1 MSNSL
6 TKYRFSGHETFPI
19 RYGWI
24 EKMTDF
30 INNNAKDSVF
40 SMDLLKPEN
49 TSVDFGLGF
58 NMAKSLKHWV
68 FATNILETTSKNTV
82 KYTNAGN
89 IIFGPEGKDKY
100 LENINKIWFLHYK
113 LTSSLSNCTT
123 WAWFFNYFTESRFDK
138 NRIFNDL
145 ITFADRS
152 QGNFSEE
159 SLKRDIDCFLR
170 SYTVK
175 QISSEKLI
183 EDGLESPFLE
193 LELIQSESSNNFF
206 INRDFRQTLSP
217 EIFAISLVNYI
228 RSHNISSSTVSID
241 KLLYDPFSPGCIFK
255 LNKEAIE
262 TLLEVVGSITSD
274 NLFLDV
280 SAGLSQVVIKNKE
293 FVFKENIENIEN
305 LLLEKTYE

>member
-68 FATNILETTSKNTV
+68 FATNILETISKNTV

-89 IIFGPEGKDKY
+89 IIFGHKGKDKY
-100 LENINKIWFLHYK
+100 LENINTIWFLHYK

-138 NRIFNDL
+138 NKLFNDL

-217 EIFAISLVNYI
+217 EIFTISLVNYI

-293 FVFKENIENIEN
+293 FVFKENIENLEK

>member
-1 MSNSL
+1 
-6 TKYRFSGHETFPI
+6 
-19 RYGWI
+19 
-24 EKMTDF
+24 MTDF

-89 IIFGPEGKDKY
+89 IIFGPKGKDKY
-100 LENINKIWFLHYK
+100 LENINTIWFLHYK

-123 WAWFFNYFTESRFDK
+123 WAWFFNYFAESRFDK
-138 NRIFNDL
+138 NKLFNDL

-193 LELIQSESSNNFF
+193 LELIQSESTNNFF

-262 TLLEVVGSITSD
+262 TLLEVVGSITND

-293 FVFKENIENIEN
+293 FVFKESIENLEK

>member
-100 LENINKIWFLHYK
+100 LENINTIWFLQYK

-138 NRIFNDL
+138 NRLFNDL

-152 QGNFSEE
+152 KGNFSEE

-183 EDGLESPFLE
+183 EDGLKSPFLE

-217 EIFAISLVNYI
+217 EIFTISLVNYI

-262 TLLEVVGSITSD
+262 TLLEVVGSITND
-274 NLFLDV
+274 TLFLDV

-293 FVFKENIENIEN
+293 FVFKENIENLEK

>member
-1 MSNSL
+1 MSSSTQFYVTL
-6 TKYRFSGHETFPI
+6 PS
-19 RYGWI
+19 
-24 EKMTDF
+24 
-30 INNNAKDSVF
+30 NA
-40 SMDLLKPEN
+40 
-49 TSVDFGLGF
+49 
-58 NMAKSLKHWV
+58 
-68 FATNILETTSKNTV
+68 
-82 KYTNAGN
+82 
-89 IIFGPEGKDKY
+89 
-100 LENINKIWFLHYK
+100 
-113 LTSSLSNCTT
+113 SLSLYPNNTL
-123 WAWFFNYFTESRFDK
+123 S
-138 NRIFNDL
+138 
-145 ITFADRS
+145 
-152 QGNFSEE
+152 
-159 SLKRDIDCFLR
+159 
-170 SYTVK
+170 SYTTRLVD
-175 QISSEKLI
+175 QINLMGNWEVAITEIHYPFSWYNITDDNNSFAYSSNGRFPVYGKIKPGYYSSIEEVVQGITEKLI

-293 FVFKENIENIEN
+293 FVFKENIENLEK

>member
-100 LENINKIWFLHYK
+100 LENINTIWFLHYK

-138 NRIFNDL
+138 NRLFNDL

-255 LNKEAIE
+255 LNKEALE
-262 TLLEVVGSITSD
+262 TLLELTGSITNDS
-274 NLFLDV
+274 LFLDV

-293 FVFKENIENIEN
+293 FVFKENIENLEK

>member
-89 IIFGPEGKDKY
+89 IIFGPKGKDKY
-100 LENINKIWFLHYK
+100 LENINTIWFLHYK

-138 NRIFNDL
+138 NRLFNDL

-274 NLFLDV
+274 NLFLDF

-293 FVFKENIENIEN
+293 FVFKENIENLEK

>member
-100 LENINKIWFLHYK
+100 LENINTIWFLHYK

-138 NRIFNDL
+138 NKLFNDL

-193 LELIQSESSNNFF
+193 LE
-206 INRDFRQTLSP
+206 
-217 EIFAISLVNYI
+217 
-228 RSHNISSSTVSID
+228 
-241 KLLYDPFSPGCIFK
+241 
-255 LNKEAIE
+255 
-262 TLLEVVGSITSD
+262 
-274 NLFLDV
+274 
-280 SAGLSQVVIKNKE
+280 
-293 FVFKENIENIEN
+293 
-305 LLLEKTYE
+305 